1 MFHNYGRQDT
11 FIRSQNPPKL
21 ELDESR
27 AVGLLQHLNKAELQN
42 ILDNEDKLMEIINDL
57 QQVKDIQVDREMLL
71 ANNKSVADYNLKL
84 QPRFDELK
92 RKLATAY
99 EEANRLKET
108 IAKDKSQLDMMR
120 GKCSLETI
128 LDLMKTAAAV
138 SEEESEDLADKFC
151 DKQISVEVF
160 LDTYIKK
167 RTVAHLQQ
175 LKAQKMSELINSS
188 ASHGQNAQTNYN
200 WNAPKSP
207 TGSAAPYPSA
217 GNASFSGSSMPYP
230 MGGSS
235 AMPYPSSY
243 R

>member
-1 MFHNYGRQDT
+1 MYHYGRQDT
-11 FIRSQNPPKL
+11 YSRAQNPPKL

-27 AVGLLQHLNKAELQN
+27 AVGLLQHLNKGELQN

-57 QQVKDIQVDREMLL
+57 QQVKEIQTDREMLL

-108 IAKDKSQLDMMR
+108 LAKDKSQLDMKR
-120 GKCSLETI
+120 GKYSLETI
-128 LDLMKTAAAV
+128 VDIMKTAAAV
-138 SEEESEDLADKFC
+138 SEEESEELADKFC
-151 DKQISVEVF
+151 DKQISVEDF

-175 LKAQKMSELINSS
+175 VKAQKMSELINS
-188 ASHGQNAQTNYN
+188 SHGQNAQTNYN

-207 TGSAAPYPSA
+207 TGSGAAPYP
-217 GNASFSGSSMPYP
+217 GNASFSGSNMPYP
-230 MGGSS
+230 MGGNS

>member
-1 MFHNYGRQDT
+1 M
-11 FIRSQNPPKL
+11 K
-21 ELDESR
+21 
-27 AVGLLQHLNKAELQN
+27 
-42 ILDNEDKLMEIINDL
+42 DK
-57 QQVKDIQVDREMLL
+57 RR
-71 ANNKSVADYNLKL
+71 

-108 IAKDKSQLDMMR
+108 LAKDKSQLDMMR

-128 LDLMKTAAAV
+128 FDLMKTAAAV
-138 SEEESEDLADKFC
+138 SEEESEC
-151 DKQISVEVF
+151 
-160 LDTYIKK
+160 
-167 RTVAHLQQ
+167 
-175 LKAQKMSELINSS
+175 SS
-188 ASHGQNAQTNYN
+188 GLNCTLVASHGQNAQTNYN

>member
-1 MFHNYGRQDT
+1 MFHNYRKQDT

-57 QQVKDIQVDREMLL
+57 QQ
-71 ANNKSVADYNLKL
+71 
-84 QPRFDELK
+84 PRFDELK

-108 IAKDKSQLDMMR
+108 LAKDKSQLDMMR

-138 SEEESEDLADKFC
+138 SEEESETSFVINKLVLKF
-151 DKQISVEVF
+151 F